1 MGLGELLLI
10 NLCVVSGL
18 MFCTWLVSLL
28 LRDVSIVDFVW
39 GTGFVVVGW
48 VTLMVSASPT
58 VGSPTLQNWLIVW
71 LTTLWGLRLSGY
83 LFWRNHGKP
92 EDYRYQEMR
101 DKHGRGFALRSLLS
115 VFGLQGGIMWIVSL
129 PIQTGQL
136 AENQSQIGVLAVLGV
151 VIWLVGVCFESI
163 GDFQLARFKANLENQ
178 GRVMDRGL
186 WRYTRHPN
194 YFGDFL
200 VWWGLYFVSFG
211 KGVAWWSAV
220 GPAVMSVFLI
230 YVSGVSLLEKSL
242 KERKPGYD
250 DYIRRTSS
258 FIPLPPKAKTVES
271 K

>member
-1 MGLGELLLI
+1 MGLGELLLT
-10 NLCVVSGL
+10 NLCVIAGL
-18 MFCTWLVSLL
+18 MFCTWLLSLL

-39 GTGFVVVGW
+39 GAGFVVVGW
-48 VTLMVSASPT
+48 VTFANSAGST
-58 VGSPTLQNWLIVW
+58 VGSPTLQKWLIVW

-101 DKHGRGFALRSLLS
+101 DKHGSRFPLRSLWT
-115 VFGLQGGIMWIVSL
+115 VFGLQGAIMWLVSL

-136 AENQSQIGVLAVLGV
+136 AGNQSPVGPMTFAGIA
-151 VIWLVGVCFESI
+151 IWLAGFCFESI
-163 GDFQLARFKANLENQ
+163 GDFQLARFKANPENRGQ
-178 GRVMDRGL
+178 VMESGL

-211 KGVAWWSAV
+211 KGTAWWSAI
-220 GPAVMSVFLI
+220 GPIVMSILLF

-242 KERKPGYD
+242 KKHKPGYD
-250 DYIRRTSS
+250 AYIRRTSS
-258 FIPLPPKAKTVES
+258 FFPLPPKR
-271 K
+271 